1 MRVTPS
7 SQRSSFHNSH
17 AAELPLHAVAGCVA
31 GPLLRRSCV
40 PGCCRESVADCCG
53 MAVCSYSVDA
63 WGSWAEG
70 IRSAGL
76 RKGQQVVALNYQ
88 SN

>member
-1 MRVTPS
+1 
-7 SQRSSFHNSH
+7 
-17 AAELPLHAVAGCVA
+17 
-31 GPLLRRSCV
+31 
-40 PGCCRESVADCCG
+40 